1 MNVVDYAI
9 LAIIAL
15 SVLWGF
21 YRGFIQS
28 VLSMGA
34 VLLALVGSFL
44 IYPQVASMIQNNQDL
59 ARSLIHYTDA
69 SSRLGNLELSV
80 AQVGTL
86 TQSAISSIMQNIQLP
101 APIDSI
107 LQYNLQHQVFAG
119 AGIQTVAEYVNQTI
133 VAVSINILCFFL
145 CFLALYLVLSI
156 LINMLRAVFRFPLL
170 KQLDWLAGGVFGVL
184 RGVVLCYALFALV
197 PLVMTVVPFEQF
209 NELVEQS
216 TLARIFNNG
225 DLIMSIINRRF

>member
-15 SVLWGF
+15 SILWGF

-44 IYPQVASMIQNNQDL
+44 IYPQIANLIQNNQDL

-86 TQSAISSIMQNIQLP
+86 TSDAISTIMQNIQLP
-101 APIDSI
+101 APINTI
-107 LQYNLQHQVFAG
+107 LQYNLEHQVFSK
-119 AGIQTVAEYVNQTI
+119 AGISTVAEYVNHTI

-145 CFLALYLVLSI
+145 CFLALYVVLSI
-156 LINMLRAVFRFPLL
+156 LINMLRCVFRFPLL
-170 KQLDWLAGGVFGVL
+170 KQLDWLAGGVFGAL
-184 RGVVLCYALFALV
+184 RGVVFCYALFALV
-197 PLVMTVVPFEQF
+197 PLLMTVVPFEQF
-209 NELVEQS
+209 SELIDQS
-216 TLARIFNNG
+216 MLANVFNNG

>member
-1 MNVVDYAI
+1 MNAVDYVI
-9 LAIIAL
+9 LAIIGL

-44 IYPQVASMIQNNQDL
+44 IYPQVASLIQNNQEL

-86 TQSAISSIMQNIQLP
+86 TQSAISTIMQNIQLP
-101 APIDSI
+101 TPLDSI
-107 LQYNLQHQVFAG
+107 LEYNLEYQVFAG
-119 AGIQTVAEYVNQTI
+119 AGIKTVAEYINQTI
-133 VAVSINILCFFL
+133 VAVSINILCFVL
-145 CFLALYLVLSI
+145 CFLGLYLIMSI
-156 LINMLRAVFRFPLL
+156 IINMLRCVFRFPLL
-170 KQLDWLAGGVFGVL
+170 KQLDWLAGGVFGAL
-184 RGVVLCYALFALV
+184 RGVVFCYVVFALV
-197 PLVMTVVPFEQF
+197 PLLVTVVPFEQF
-209 NELVEQS
+209 SEMVEQS
-216 TLARIFNNG
+216 TLASIFNNG

>member
-15 SVLWGF
+15 SILWGF

-44 IYPQVASMIQNNQDL
+44 IYPQIANMIQNNQDL
-59 ARSLIHYTDA
+59 ARSLIHYSDA

-86 TQSAISSIMQNIQLP
+86 TQSAISTIMQNIQLP
-101 APIDSI
+101 APIDTI
-107 LQYNLQHQVFAG
+107 LQYNLQNQVFAG

-145 CFLALYLVLSI
+145 CFLVLYLLMSI
-156 LINMLRAVFRFPLL
+156 LINMLRCVFRFPLL
-170 KQLDWLAGGVFGVL
+170 KQLDWLAGGVFGAL
-184 RGVVLCYALFALV
+184 RGVVLCYALFALI
-197 PLVMTVVPFEQF
+197 PLAMTVVPFEQF

-216 TLARIFNNG
+216 TLANIFNNG

>member
-1 MNVVDYAI
+1 MNIVDYAVV
-9 LAIIAL
+9 AIIAL

-34 VLLALVGSFL
+34 VILALVGSFL
-44 IYPQVASMIQNNQDL
+44 IYPQIANMIQNNQDL

-69 SSRLGNLELSV
+69 TSRLGDLEMSL

-86 TQSAISSIMQNIQLP
+86 TQSAISAIMQNIQLP
-101 APIDSI
+101 SPINAI
-107 LQYNLQHQVFAG
+107 LQHNLENQVFAQ
-119 AGIQTVAEYVNQTI
+119 AGIHTVAEYVNQTI

-145 CFLALYLVLSI
+145 CFVVLFVVMSI
-156 LINMLRAVFRFPLL
+156 LINMLRCVFRFPLL
-170 KQLDWLAGGVFGVL
+170 KQLDWLAGGLFGAL
-184 RGVVLCYALFALV
+184 RGVVLCYAMFALV

-209 NELVEQS
+209 SELVEQS
-216 TLARIFNNG
+216 MLAKIFNNG